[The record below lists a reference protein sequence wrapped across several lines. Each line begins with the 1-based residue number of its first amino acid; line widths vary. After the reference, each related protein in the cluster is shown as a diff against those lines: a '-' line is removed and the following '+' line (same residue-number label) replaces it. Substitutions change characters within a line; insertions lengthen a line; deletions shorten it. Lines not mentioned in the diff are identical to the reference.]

1 MSTPAAVARREQ
13 AMHGEGVS
21 LVMTAEQVRAL
32 PWDDRRGTWG
42 MWLFILSEAMIFVGL
57 FFSYYYLANH
67 SQEWPPEKPAS
78 LTIPLIILAVLIA
91 SCIVLE
97 WGRRALTAHAGTA
110 GGARLAL
117 LIALACGAA
126 YIALEVLSFR
136 QYLHI
141 VTPQSDSYG
150 SIYYTIL
157 TIHGA
162 HLVLGML
169 LMVYALLVPLEP
181 TPRPP
186 HRAYHNSAL
195 YWYFSTVVWLVIVV
209 CMYLPP
215 HFYR

>member
-1 MSTPAAVARREQ
+1 MSTPAGIALRED
-13 AMHGEGVS
+13 VP
-21 LVMTAEQVRAL
+21 LVMTAAQARAL

-42 MWLFILSEAMIFVGL
+42 MWLFILSETMIFVGL

-67 SQEWPPEKPAS
+67 SQNWPPEKPAS
-78 LTIPLIILAVLIA
+78 LTIPLIILAVLILG
-91 SCIVLE
+91 CVVLE
-97 WGRRALTAHAGTA
+97 WGRRALIADAA
-110 GGARLAL
+110 SRGARIAL
-117 LIALACGAA
+117 LVGLGCGAA
-126 YIALEVLSFR
+126 YIVLEVLSFR
-136 QYLHI
+136 QYLLI

-169 LMVYALLVPLEP
+169 LMAYALLLPLEP

-186 HRAYHNSAL
+186 HRAYHNSAI
-195 YWYFSTVVWLVIVV
+195 YWYFSTVVWLVIVA

-215 HFYR
+215 YFYR